1 MKQYFSLFYKKQ
13 TAFQRQLFNLFI
25 IICFS
30 IISLNQATAQKELRK
45 AVNEFTRREVDFN
58 QTAGVVVG
66 TVNGDSTSILGF
78 GTTQKAVKNQP
89 DGNTVFEIGSCTK
102 LFTASIIAIL
112 KKEGKLNYEDDVSK
126 FLDRLYFEKKDI
138 TILDLLTH
146 HSGFPRYPTNF
157 ETDQSEKLTRYEN
170 YTYPQLATFLK
181 ENEAVQRDERNYI
194 YSHINYVILTLI
206 IEKITEQRY
215 EMVVQEMLLTPLGMN
230 DTYINV
236 VSNSENRI
244 AQGYNL
250 LDEPVELL
258 KTEVFKGAVG
268 YKSTANDLV
277 RFLEAQLVSSDE
289 ILIETLQSLHD
300 YSEASRIKKIR
311 IGLAWHHVQP
321 RKRYFS
327 YLAHS
332 GATEGHQVYIAF
344 MKETKT
350 AVVVLS
356 NSKHNL
362 EGLGSY
368 ILEIMNRKWKRKA

>member
-1 MKQYFSLFYKKQ
+1 MKQC
-13 TAFQRQLFNLFI
+13 FNLFCKKEI
-25 IICFS
+25 AFQKQLHIAFFITCFS
-30 IISLNQATAQKELRK
+30 IISFNQVVAQQNLRK
-45 AVNEFTRREVDFN
+45 AVNEFTKREVDFN
-58 QTAGVVVG
+58 RTAGVVVG
-66 TVNGDSTSILGF
+66 MVNGDSTSVLAF
-78 GTTQKAVKNQP
+78 GTTKKTVENQP

-102 LFTASIIAIL
+102 LFTASILAIL

-126 FLDRLYFEKKDI
+126 FLNKLYFDKKDI

-146 HSGFPRYPTNF
+146 HSGFPRYPKNF
-157 ETDQSEKLTRYEN
+157 QMDQSEKLTRYEN

-181 ENEAVQRDERNYI
+181 EHEAVQREERNYI
-194 YSHINYVILTLI
+194 YSHVNYVILTLI

-215 EMVVQEMLLTPLGMN
+215 ETVVQERLLTPLGMN
-230 DTYINV
+230 DTYIKV
-236 VSNSENRI
+236 ASNTKNQI

-277 RFLEAQLVSSDE
+277 RFLEAQLVYSDE
-289 ILIETLQSLHD
+289 ILIQTIQSLQD
-300 YSEASRIKKIR
+300 YSEASPIKKIR

-321 RKRYFS
+321 RRRYFS

>member
-1 MKQYFSLFYKKQ
+1 MKRYFNLFYKKQ
-13 TAFQRQLFNLFI
+13 
-25 IICFS
+25 S
-30 IISLNQATAQKELRK
+30 IYKHAYLILVLSILVVNQGFGQEKLREAIDK
-45 AVNEFTRREVDFN
+45 FVKREVDFN

-66 TVNGDSTSILGF
+66 AIDGDSASILGF
-78 GTTQKAVKNQP
+78 GTTNKNEQIEP
-89 DGNTVFEIGSCTK
+89 DENTIFEIGSCTK

-112 KKEGKLNYEDDVSK
+112 KKEGKLSYEDDVST
-126 FLDRLYFEKKDI
+126 FLDKLYFDKKDI

-157 ETDQSEKLTRYEN
+157 ATNETEKLALYEN
-170 YTYPQLATFLK
+170 YTYPQLATFFK
-181 ENEAVQRDERNYI
+181 KHETAKREERTYI
-194 YSHINYVILTLI
+194 YSHVNYAILTLI
-206 IEKITEQRY
+206 IEKITEKRY
-215 EMVVQEMLLTPLGMN
+215 ETVVQERLLTPLGMT

-236 VSNSENRI
+236 PSNAEKRV

-250 LDEPVELL
+250 LNQRVDLL

-277 RFLEAQLVSSDE
+277 RFLEAQLNSSDD
-289 ILIETLQSLHD
+289 ILLETLQSLHD
-300 YSEASRIKKIR
+300 YSRNLPIKR
-311 IGLAWHHVQP
+311 VRVGLAWHHIEP
-321 RKRYFS
+321 KKRYFS

-332 GATEGHQVYIAF
+332 GATEGHQIYIAF

-362 EGLGSY
+362 DGLGRW
-368 ILEIMNRKWKRKA
+368 ILEIMNRRWKRKA